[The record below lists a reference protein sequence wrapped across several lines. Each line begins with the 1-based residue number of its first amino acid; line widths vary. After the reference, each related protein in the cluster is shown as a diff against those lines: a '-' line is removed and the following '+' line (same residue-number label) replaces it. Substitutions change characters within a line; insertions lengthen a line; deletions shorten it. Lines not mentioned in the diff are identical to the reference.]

1 MPQANLLPSSGIN
14 EWSWAEPKDPILVY
28 LDGHTSKH
36 DPFVSHCNNNPRL
49 WDDMMKHSRGTT
61 VDYCQHMKRSYSGSG
76 NRSIYFSLVYAGWW
90 WPARVFNKGL
100 LQLYLE
106 IPRIEPGI
114 FCVYHWFTTLLCHSL
129 LFLCC
134 GLFYLLMVW
143 NKSSCPAWDFEHKY
157 FKSWWL
163 QKQNNRVSVRWKDW
177 PLGAWKWAKRWA
189 LSCSFLQELPT
200 LHFLLLVI
208 GLENWWILYR
218 EKGWMRCIF
227 WDHRQQVVY
236 FWGPSNMTV
245 QEVDSP
251 VEAAEG
257 LYIYLMGVYSRL
269 IGFGGTCS

>member
-1 MPQANLLPSSGIN
+1 MTPLC
-14 EWSWAEPKDPILVY
+14 PIVIII
-28 LDGHTSKH
+28 LDSCFDT
-36 DPFVSHCNNNPRL
+36 

-61 VDYCQHMKRSYSGSG
+61 VDYYQHMKRSYSGSG

-134 GLFYLLMVW
+134 VLFYLLMVW

-163 QKQNNRVSVRWKDW
+163 QKQTNRVSVRWKDW

-189 LSCSFLQELPT
+189 PHPALPLACHRLGEL
-200 LHFLLLVI
+200 
-208 GLENWWILYR
+208 
-218 EKGWMRCIF
+218 
-227 WDHRQQVVY
+227 
-236 FWGPSNMTV
+236 
-245 QEVDSP
+245 VDS
-251 VEAAEG
+251 
-257 LYIYLMGVYSRL
+257 L
-269 IGFGGTCS
+269 